1 MLAPSGPTEAANM
14 PIFKCPQKSEPL
26 WKEWDK
32 KAQKNGLRHQV
43 FVVNGDHYVGEW
55 KDNMKHGKWGVLG
68 GSGGE
73 YGVWVMVDH
82 WGQGSSLQSS
92 LGT

>member
-1 MLAPSGPTEAANM
+1 M
-14 PIFKCPQKSEPL
+14 
-26 WKEWDK
+26 
-32 KAQKNGLRHQV
+32 